1 MNYTLEDDIFDNDEA
16 SEDVCNTE
24 HIEESEI
31 SWNEDCREDLQS
43 ELKLRI
49 MQMSAK
55 CYMNHL

>member
-43 ELKLRI
+43 GLR
-49 MQMSAK
+49 MMPMPAK
-55 CYMNHL
+55 SDMKHL